1 MDSGSNMMYELVIL
15 SEKLSEKIEIE
26 KIIVIDGYIINKE
39 TGEVV
44 GQVFAY

>member
-1 MDSGSNMMYELVIL
+1 MMYELVIL

-26 KIIVIDGYIINKE
+26 NLVIANGFIVDK
-39 TGEVV
+39 TSGEVV